1 MGCWYA
7 IQKYMCAEE
16 LNCDTCVMQSDREIV
31 FIGTNT
37 LRVLVYWKMQHLVA
51 KGDISQE

>member
-16 LNCDTCVMQSDREIV
+16 LKCDTCVMQSDREIV

-37 LRVLVYWKMQHLVA
+37 LRVLVYVILEDAALGGQR
-51 KGDISQE
+51 